1 MAIIYEAIRFRRHPM
16 KRLLVLLLLVLM
28 PLQLVWAASGACC
41 GPDEGKRAQH
51 ACEVA
56 QQCGDDGGGA
66 GSLADDGGC
75 DCCHHFCGGA
85 LLASH
90 VVLPAAEQGLDT
102 VFDPPHY
109 TSYIPDLIPPPKR
122 PFRA

>member
-1 MAIIYEAIRFRRHPM
+1 M
-16 KRLLVLLLLVLM
+16 KRLLVLLLLVMM
-28 PLQLVWAASGACC
+28 PLQLVWAASGLCC
-41 GPDEGKRAQH
+41 GADEDGRAQH
-51 ACEVA
+51 VCQVS
-56 QQCGDDGGGA
+56 QKQCDDDDGAAGA
-66 GSLADDGGC
+66 LADDGGC

-85 LLASH
+85 LLLMSPI
-90 VVLPAAEQGLDT
+90 LPAAPERDSGA

>member
-1 MAIIYEAIRFRRHPM
+1 M
-16 KRLLVLLLLVLM
+16 KRFLVLLLLVLM

-41 GPDEGKRAQH
+41 GPDEDKRAQH
-51 ACEVA
+51 VCQVS
-56 QQCGDDGGGA
+56 QKQCDDDDGAA
-66 GSLADDGGC
+66 GSLLDDGGC

-85 LLASH
+85 LLASAAL
-90 VVLPAAEQGLDT
+90 LPAGERIADA

-122 PFRA
+122 PLRA